1 MQASSKSSFYS
12 SDKANGSIIEFLD
25 YKTITKSFYKS
36 FKMFEETSWLNE
48 AIAALN
54 SEILISN
61 YLNFSV
67 NSCSFET

>member
-1 MQASSKSSFYS
+1 
-12 SDKANGSIIEFLD
+12 
-25 YKTITKSFYKS
+25 
-36 FKMFEETSWLNE
+36 MFEETSWLKE

-54 SEILISN
+54 SDISRSN